1 MKTKYTCEQLGKIF
15 FIVSNTVLPTGV
27 NWLGPT
33 EPYRFWIESQKV
45 GNSDKIKPI
54 PIGALNEWPKLQFYA
69 TMMSWVRVDLT
80 WLFINRFKGFYLNA
94 EINQILLKFFLF
106 TFS

>member
-15 FIVSNTVLPTGV
+15 FIVNNTVLSTGV
-27 NWLGPT
+27 NWLGFTSPT

-45 GNSDKIKPI
+45 IVANSNKIKPI

-69 TMMSWVRVDLT
+69 TMMSWVRVWLDLRFVYIS
-80 WLFINRFKGFYLNA
+80 LFW
-94 EINQILLKFFLF
+94 
-106 TFS
+106 